1 MLQFIDKGKFYLY
14 ILIFFILLS
23 VHNINYANSLNHFFK
38 IKKVIIESTIEENL
52 SKEISKSLKYLYN
65 KNIFLINSKDI
76 SSILDNFNTIGK
88 YNIRKNYPSIIRIKI
103 KETDILA
110 YFIDNNQKTFVG
122 NNGKKIIK
130 KNIKDKIPLIIGR
143 VNIQE
148 FLAFRIKLEKNG
160 FSLDDFNKFYTYKSG
175 RWDLMYKNKIIIKL
189 PKDDLDN
196 SLIILK
202 KIINNNNLDNLNVID
217 LRIQKKIILS

>member
-130 KNIKDKIPLIIGR
+130 KK
-143 VNIQE
+143 
-148 FLAFRIKLEKNG
+148 
-160 FSLDDFNKFYTYKSG
+160 Y
-175 RWDLMYKNKIIIKL
+175 
-189 PKDDLDN
+189 
-196 SLIILK
+196 
-202 KIINNNNLDNLNVID
+202 
-217 LRIQKKIILS
+217 

>member
-14 ILIFFILLS
+14 IMIFFVLLS

-130 KNIKDKIPLIIGR
+130 KK
-143 VNIQE
+143 
-148 FLAFRIKLEKNG
+148 
-160 FSLDDFNKFYTYKSG
+160 Y
-175 RWDLMYKNKIIIKL
+175 
-189 PKDDLDN
+189 
-196 SLIILK
+196 
-202 KIINNNNLDNLNVID
+202 
-217 LRIQKKIILS
+217 

>member
-1 MLQFIDKGKFYLY
+1 MKAQL
-14 ILIFFILLS
+14 
-23 VHNINYANSLNHFFK
+23 
-38 IKKVIIESTIEENL
+38 KKNL

-148 FLAFRIKLEKNG
+148 FLAFRIKLEKKW
-160 FSLDDFNKFYTYKSG
+160 FQF
-175 RWDLMYKNKIIIKL
+175 R
-189 PKDDLDN
+189 
-196 SLIILK
+196 
-202 KIINNNNLDNLNVID
+202 
-217 LRIQKKIILS
+217 